1 MAAPRTDDEP
11 TAKQGGL
18 LRAIGTGVIT
28 GAADDDPSAIG
39 TYASA
44 GAKFGL
50 TFLWIAPVL
59 LPMMYVV
66 VYLSAKLGRVYGKG
80 LFAVIRDRYPWWI
93 LYPIMVG
100 AFLGNVI
107 EAAADLGGIG
117 AALNLFLPLP
127 VPLIVLGVAA
137 AIFAFQYFGS
147 YALIRSIFR
156 WLALA
161 LFAYVAA

>member
-50 TFLWIAPVL
+50 SFLWIAPVL

-80 LFAVIRDRYPWWI
+80 LFAVDPPQLRREVDNNIHHRQGDRSGEDTAE
-93 LYPIMVG
+93 LH
-100 AFLGNVI
+100 
-107 EAAADLGGIG
+107 
-117 AALNLFLPLP
+117 
-127 VPLIVLGVAA
+127 
-137 AIFAFQYFGS
+137 
-147 YALIRSIFR
+147 
-156 WLALA
+156 
-161 LFAYVAA
+161 